1 MKSCRG
7 QSGSGENNNCILF
20 EKDIKDILSI
30 IETNFSKATVLM
42 EIISPVVVKRI
53 KEKSIDESNAKFTWG
68 IKSGKGLEAYNS
80 ISNSFLM

>member
-1 MKSCRG
+1 
-7 QSGSGENNNCILF
+7 
-20 EKDIKDILSI
+20 
-30 IETNFSKATVLM
+30 M